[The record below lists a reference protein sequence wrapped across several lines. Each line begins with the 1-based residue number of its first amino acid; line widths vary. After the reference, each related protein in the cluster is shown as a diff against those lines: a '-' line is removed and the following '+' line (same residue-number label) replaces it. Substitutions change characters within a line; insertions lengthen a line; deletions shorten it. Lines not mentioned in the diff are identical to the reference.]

1 MLVAS
6 VIKFKG
12 GVVMPN
18 FMEAGEVFVIPTVV
32 VSFASV
38 IEVTASLVVS
48 DGVSE
53 DAVVLAAVSDAGV
66 FDPVRK

>member
-6 VIKFKG
+6 VIEFKG

-66 FDPVRK
+66 FDPV